1 MNKLNSHQIRKSK
14 EEDAKKMQTR
24 IKRNPIVLVLDNVL
38 DTYNIGSF
46 FRLADAIA
54 AEKIYLCGPVV
65 TPPNI
70 KIHRSSIGTW
80 KWIPWQQYDSTVEC
94 INELKKQGYQ
104 IVACEQAENSVN
116 YINASYNTP
125 IAVIAGSESQ
135 GVSKEVL
142 KLVDKIIEI
151 PMYGINVSM
160 NVLVAT
166 SVICFDILSKI
177 IKK

>member
-1 MNKLNSHQIRKSK
+1 MKLNSHQIRKSK
-14 EEDAKKMQTR
+14 VGESEKLRKQ

-80 KWIPWQQYDSTVEC
+80 KWINWEHFENTIDC
-94 INELKKQGYQ
+94 INQLKKDGYQ
-104 IVACEQAENSVN
+104 IIACEQDKTSVN
-116 YINASYNTP
+116 YQKAKYKTP
-125 IAVIAGSESQ
+125 IAIIAGSESF

-142 KLVDKIIEI
+142 QKTDQIVEI
-151 PMYGINVSM
+151 PMYGINVSL

-166 SVICFDILSKI
+166 SIISFDALSKI
-177 IKK
+177 PLK

>member
-1 MNKLNSHQIRKSK
+1 MKLNSHQIRKSK
-14 EEDAKKMQTR
+14 VGESQKLQKQ

-80 KWIPWQQYDSTVEC
+80 KWIPWEHYENTVDC
-94 INELKKQGYQ
+94 INQLKKDGYQ
-104 IVACEQAENSVN
+104 IIACEQDKTSVN
-116 YINASYNTP
+116 YQKAKYKFPVAI
-125 IAVIAGSESQ
+125 IAGSESY
-135 GVSKEVL
+135 GVSSEILAKTDQIV
-142 KLVDKIIEI
+142 EI
-151 PMYGINVSM
+151 PMYGINVSL

-166 SVICFDILSKI
+166 SIISYNVISKI
-177 IKK
+177 ADK